1 MNIRAVKNIFQ
12 NSKNLLKDICE
23 KYHLSWQFVKFLFV
37 GFINTVFAY
46 SIFSFFIFIK
56 LHYAIA
62 TLLAQ
67 ILGILFNFK
76 TTGGI
81 VFKNS
86 DNNLVFKFFV
96 VYGFMYFVT
105 VLELKIFTMFSLNN
119 MYINY
124 ALIVLPNAM
133 ISYMLMKC
141 FVFKK

>member
-46 SIFSFFIFIK
+46 SIFSFFIFI
-56 LHYAIA
+56 